1 MASIVS
7 AVRQLPIRPIPAV
20 TRPTVADAIEN
31 TLEWLD
37 GRGCG
42 AVGKER
48 RTTRR
53 SRYRVMAKISYL
65 PAGGERGMM
74 FEVKTRN
81 LSRTGVSFIHR
92 TLIYPGQSVDVHLP
106 LPDKSVRK
114 LKGRVARVRA
124 AGTGLY
130 EIGVEFTEMEVAV
143 C

>member
-1 MASIVS
+1 MASIVT
-7 AVRQLPIRPIPAV
+7 ATRDIPVRMMA
-20 TRPTVADAIEN
+20 RPTVADAIET

-37 GRGCG
+37 QQGCG
-42 AVGKER
+42 ATGKER

-53 SRYRVMAKISYL
+53 SRYRVMAKIGYL
-65 PAGGERGMM
+65 PAGGEREMM

-81 LSRTGVSFIHR
+81 LSRTGVSFVHR
-92 TLIYPGQSVDVHLP
+92 TLIYPGQGVDVHLP

-114 LKGRVARVRA
+114 LKGRVVRVRA

>member
-1 MASIVS
+1 MASIIS
-7 AVRQLPIRPIPAV
+7 AVRQVPVRAAS
-20 TRPTVADAIEN
+20 RPTVADAIET

-37 GRGCG
+37 RQGCG

-53 SRYRVMAKISYL
+53 SRYRVMAKISYS

-74 FEVKTRN
+74 FEVRTRN
-81 LSRTGVSFIHR
+81 LSRTGVSFVHR

-106 LPDKSVRK
+106 LPDSSVRK
-114 LKGRVARVRA
+114 LKGRVVRVRA

-143 C
+143 S